1 MSYTNYTKK
10 QLIALLIPNLIR
22 QTACT
27 EMDARNVLETYSR
40 EELSAQLVKQTQPK
54 PVQPKPAQ
62 QTQPQI
68 MGDQGRE
75 DLAWVHISRV
85 PVNGK
90 MVIDNVANR
99 QIIFSWLHEDQGEQP
114 TVQWFLK
121 VMAEQPSLAKQIA
134 WERIISKQERDQ
146 QESRQLAQDK
156 KTFQDAAKSLRSF
169 EVNQANF
176 SVVRS
181 VLGEGFSPYDVS
193 QALAKNAFQLS
204 PPSREELENWAA
216 QDIETH
222 NEALLKANPEDLRAL
237 VRQEAEQR
245 RIQDQQQQ
253 ANESFEATKQRDEV
267 MGYPSLPS
275 DITKEQIRNAST
287 DKLKLLIKKYGNA
300 NVTARIQGR
309 S

>member
-1 MSYTNYTKK
+1 MSYTK
-10 QLIALLIPNLIR
+10 
-22 QTACT
+22 
-27 EMDARNVLETYSR
+27 E
-40 EELSAQLVKQTQPK
+40 QLVEVLTPGLVRETRNTAAQVRSVPRVSTIEQLDAELTRQRRAGFLRAPAQDVPQQTQPK
-54 PVQPKPAQ
+54 PVQ

-156 KTFQDAAKSLRSF
+156 KTFQDAAKS
-169 EVNQANF
+169 
-176 SVVRS
+176 
-181 VLGEGFSPYDVS
+181 
-193 QALAKNAFQLS
+193 
-204 PPSREELENWAA
+204 
-216 QDIETH
+216 
-222 NEALLKANPEDLRAL
+222 
-237 VRQEAEQR
+237 
-245 RIQDQQQQ
+245 
-253 ANESFEATKQRDEV
+253 
-267 MGYPSLPS
+267 
-275 DITKEQIRNAST
+275 
-287 DKLKLLIKKYGNA
+287 
-300 NVTARIQGR
+300 
-309 S
+309 